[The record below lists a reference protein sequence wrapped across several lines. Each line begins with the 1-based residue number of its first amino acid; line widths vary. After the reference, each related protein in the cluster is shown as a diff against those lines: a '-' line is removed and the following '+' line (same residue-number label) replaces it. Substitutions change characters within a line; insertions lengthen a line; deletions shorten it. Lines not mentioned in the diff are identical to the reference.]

1 MKFDNLAD
9 GFTSKYSRGGDTKA
23 SPGKPP
29 RQDYNS
35 FGSRDGQGSMSTSG
49 MSKPPTYN
57 NPSNKGL
64 DYGTRY
70 SYEPIG
76 SKNEEN

>member
-1 MKFDNLAD
+1 
-9 GFTSKYSRGGDTKA
+9 
-23 SPGKPP
+23 
-29 RQDYNS
+29 
-35 FGSRDGQGSMSTSG
+35 MSTSG

-57 NPSNKGL
+57 NPSKGL

-76 SKNEEN
+76 SKKEEN